1 MFPICSFIKFFFFI
15 YFTILYINSFIG
27 GILVKTKIESE
38 SQSSELNKLVEE
50 KQPLPED
57 IYYVEYP
64 DGKRQ
69 FFQISNATEDMTT
82 DEIQLYIALQQ
93 AKNIRSIKGWVTF
106 FGALSVIGLVLGLLS
121 LCIH

>member
-1 MFPICSFIKFFFFI
+1 MGTERTYSIHKSTVGLQ
-15 YFTILYINSFIG
+15 YTEMLAEE

-38 SQSSELNKLVEE
+38 SQISELNKLVEE

-106 FGALSVIGLVLGLLS
+106 FGALSVIGLTLGFFS
-121 LCIH
+121 LFIH

>member
-1 MFPICSFIKFFFFI
+1 METKKSYSIHKSVAGLQ
-15 YFTILYINSFIG
+15 YTEMLAEE

-38 SQSSELNKLVEE
+38 SLISELNKLVEE

-57 IYYVEYP
+57 IFYVEYS
-64 DGKRQ
+64 DGKRL
-69 FFQISNATEDMTT
+69 FFQISNAAEDMTT

-106 FGALSVIGLVLGLLS
+106 FGALSVIGLALCFFS
-121 LCIH
+121 LFIH